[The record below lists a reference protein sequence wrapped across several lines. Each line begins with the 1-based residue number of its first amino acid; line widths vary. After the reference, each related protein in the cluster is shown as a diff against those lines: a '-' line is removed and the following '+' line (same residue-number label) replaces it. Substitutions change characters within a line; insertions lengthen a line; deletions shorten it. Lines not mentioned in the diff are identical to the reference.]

1 MVRKLVNRRRSRS
14 SSDMSSTAKTE
25 MPRSGPPSSAHA
37 RAVRSAWR
45 RSLPTVSG
53 PRSPAV
59 VASSQLNLL
68 RGDLVG
74 DGAGVAWHGGR
85 VRVDLVG
92 QQLPGAGDA
101 GDRKSTRL
109 KSR

>member
-1 MVRKLVNRRRSRS
+1 MWADLLRATHTTEAAQRMPGRS
-14 SSDMSSTAKTE
+14 SGDSYPADLAGALGRIAE
-25 MPRSGPPSSAHA
+25 P
-37 RAVRSAWR
+37 
-45 RSLPTVSG
+45 G

-59 VASSQLNLL
+59 AASSQLNLV

-92 QQLPGAGDA
+92 QQLQGAGDA
-101 GDRKSTRL
+101 G
-109 KSR
+109 